1 VVREFPLRSKA
12 ADRGMGT
19 TWARGGGDV
28 RRTERQWRLG
38 MLAPASSGVPR
49 GTGLRP
55 LDRVNRPRAQ

>member
-12 ADRGMGT
+12 ADCGMGT
-19 TWARGGGDV
+19 TWARGAATCGG
-28 RRTERQWRLG
+28 RSSQWRLG

-55 LDRVNRPRAQ
+55 LDHVNRPGAQ